1 MATKIVKRFFCD
13 WCETEMFDPGV
24 TTAYAAK
31 VSHWEN
37 GPHVWHDEELCSEC
51 DRQFKAL
58 RSSRQALKG
67 GE

>member
-1 MATKIVKRFFCD
+1 
-13 WCETEMFDPGV
+13 MFDPGV